1 MYLIY
6 NETHDS
12 SGEKK
17 KSTTIKVKLW
27 VQMLDVRIKIQIKP
41 DTYSHNAAKVLRS
54 K

>member
-6 NETHDS
+6 SETHDN
-12 SGEKK
+12 SGEK

-27 VQMLDVRIKIQIKP
+27 VQMLNVRIKIKIKP